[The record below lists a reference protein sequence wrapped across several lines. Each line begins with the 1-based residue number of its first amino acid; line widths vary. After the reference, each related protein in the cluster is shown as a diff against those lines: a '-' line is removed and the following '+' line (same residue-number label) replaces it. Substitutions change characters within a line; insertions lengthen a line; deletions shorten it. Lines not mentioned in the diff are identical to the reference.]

1 MYLKKY
7 VLTEVVV
14 DPIMIL
20 THSSQQVV
28 LPALASIRIA
38 AYEEGGKFI
47 GHRVLPV
54 IGLRPGYRHL
64 SLRNELGQPLPL
76 TSLFLCIVVKD
87 YVPDDIAMFAEAL
100 ANPIKYQNEL
110 EKRDKQLAV
119 LQEDTEPILS
129 EDDVTNSCK
138 WTHFRPIH
146 ASMYITLFHDGL
158 IYRQKGSD
166 ETEWRLLRLQSA
178 LPKKAIETLLSNF
191 EKFPIVT
198 CSCKF

>member
-1 MYLKKY
+1 M
-7 VLTEVVV
+7 
-14 DPIMIL
+14 
-20 THSSQQVV
+20 
-28 LPALASIRIA
+28 ASIRIA

-64 SLRNELGQPLPL
+64 SLRNEVGQPLPL

-87 YVPDDIAMFAEAL
+87 YVPDDIAIFAEAL

-119 LQEDTEPILS
+119 LQEDTEPVLS

-138 WTHFRPIH
+138 
-146 ASMYITLFHDGL
+146 
-158 IYRQKGSD
+158 
-166 ETEWRLLRLQSA
+166 
-178 LPKKAIETLLSNF
+178 
-191 EKFPIVT
+191 
-198 CSCKF
+198 